1 MIAMLQRIT
10 CVDHIKID
18 SVSFSSIFQIGDSEQ
33 IQAIS
38 RALAVQREA
47 EIFFDNEGNFDVFPI
62 FSEPIPFQP
71 TDEENVVFSTH
82 NLNPVLKVMNI
93 DILGASSSSV
103 VHLGNSRNIA
113 MEARVKH
120 IRQLLPRNDKT
131 NGTSGA
137 NGTNEEE
144 N

>member
-1 MIAMLQRIT
+1 MIAMLRRIT

-47 EIFFDNEGNFDVFPI
+47 EIFFDNEGNFNAYSI
-62 FSEPIPFQP
+62 FSEAIPFQP
-71 TDEENVVFSTH
+71 ADAENVTFSTH
-82 NLNPVLKVMNI
+82 NLNPVLKVRNI
-93 DILGASSSSV
+93 DIMGASSSSV
-103 VHLGNSRNIA
+103 VHLGNSCNIA

-120 IRQLLPRNDKT
+120 IRQLLPRN
-131 NGTSGA
+131 NNSGEK
-137 NGTNEEE
+137 GI
-144 N
+144 

>member
-1 MIAMLQRIT
+1 MLQRIT

-82 NLNPVLKVMNI
+82 NLNPVLKVRNI

>member
-1 MIAMLQRIT
+1 MLQRIT

-33 IQAIS
+33 ILAVS

-47 EIFFDNEGNFDVFPI
+47 EIFFDNEGNFDAFPV
-62 FSEPIPFQP
+62 FSEAIPFQP
-71 TDEENVVFSTH
+71 PDEEIIFSTH
-82 NLNPVLKVMNI
+82 NLNPVLKVRNI
-93 DILGASSSSV
+93 DILGASSSSI

-120 IRQLLPRNDKT
+120 IRQLLPRN
-131 NGTSGA
+131 NNSG
-137 NGTNEEE
+137 EEGI
-144 N
+144 

>member
-38 RALAVQREA
+38 RAMAVQREA
-47 EIFFDNEGNFDVFPI
+47 EIFFDNEGNFNAFPV
-62 FSEPIPFQP
+62 FSEAIPFQP
-71 TDEENVVFSTH
+71 ASEDNVVFATH
-82 NLNPVLKVMNI
+82 NINPVLKVRNI

-103 VHLGNSRNIA
+103 VHLGNSCNIA

-120 IRQLLPRNDKT
+120 IRQLLPRNNKSD
-131 NGTSGA
+131 
-137 NGTNEEE
+137 EEGI
-144 N
+144 

>member
-1 MIAMLQRIT
+1 MLQRIT

-18 SVSFSSIFQIGDSEQ
+18 SVSFSSVLQIGDSEQ
-33 IQAIS
+33 IEAFS

-47 EIFFDNEGNFDVFPI
+47 EIFFDNEGNFASYPV
-62 FSEPIPFQP
+62 FSEAIPFQP
-71 TDEENVVFSTH
+71 AEEQNFVCSTH
-82 NLNPVLKVMNI
+82 NLNPVLKVRNI

-120 IRQLLPRNDKT
+120 IRQLLPRNDRR
-131 NGTSGA
+131 TSQYP
-137 NGTNEEE
+137 
-144 N
+144 

>member
-18 SVSFSSIFQIGDSEQ
+18 AVSFSSIFQIGDSEQ
-33 IQAIS
+33 IQALS

-47 EIFFDNEGNFDVFPI
+47 EIFFDNEGNFASYPI
-62 FSEPIPFQP
+62 FSETIPFQP
-71 TDEENVVFSTH
+71 TVEENVVFSTH
-82 NLNPVLKVMNI
+82 NLNPVLKVRNI
-93 DILGASSSSV
+93 DIMGASSSSV

-120 IRQLLPRNDKT
+120 IRQLLPRMNMS
-131 NGTSGA
+131 NG
-137 NGTNEEE
+137 EDI
-144 N
+144 

>member
-1 MIAMLQRIT
+1 MLQRIT

-33 IQAIS
+33 IQAVS

-47 EIFFDNEGNFDVFPI
+47 EIFFDNEGNFDAFTV
-62 FSEPIPFQP
+62 FSEAIPFQAA
-71 TDEENVVFSTH
+71 DDENVTFSTH
-82 NLNPVLKVMNI
+82 NLNPVLKVRNI

-120 IRQLLPRNDKT
+120 IRQLLPRN
-131 NGTSGA
+131 NNSGVE
-137 NGTNEEE
+137 GI
-144 N
+144 